1 MADNQFK
8 DRLEEFSYAM
18 GLTISMNLIQSGIS
32 KIDSLQFLAGLQDN
46 YAGNKPQ
53 MTLDEANRILQE
65 YMLEQNTE
73 EGRKNLEDGIRFLTN
88 NIYNEGVIVT
98 KSGLQYKVLKEGYGK
113 YPGIDDQV
121 KCHYHGVLLDGTV
134 FDSSVER
141 REPVIFPINSVIQG
155 WAEALQR
162 MQEGAK
168 WRLFIPADLAY
179 GEQGAAGLIGPNSV
193 LVFDVELIEIV

>member
-88 NIYNEGVIVT
+88 NIYNEGVLVT